1 VLTLE
6 PATRPVV
13 PRHRIGLALAG
24 GGPLGAYYEIGA
36 LHALSESIDGLDL
49 SQLHSYVGVSSGS
62 VLAACLANRIDTVE
76 LARLFITSESA
87 RFPVAPGVL
96 FQPAFTEYL
105 ERALRLPGAV
115 LGALSQY
122 ARHPL
127 SAEMLGMLVPVSRSI
142 PAGIFDNAPLEHLVA
157 DLLGV
162 AGRSNDFRRLEHALF
177 VVATDLDSGDGTVFG
192 RPGFQ
197 DVPISRAVQASTAL
211 PGLYKPVTIG
221 GHRYVDGALKR
232 TMHASLALERG
243 DDLVFCLNP
252 LVTFAARMDLA
263 RQGMP
268 TVLSQTFRALI
279 QSRMQVSMADYPQRY
294 PHSDILLFEP
304 DRNDDRM
311 FFLNVFK
318 YGDRQRLTEHAYQR
332 TRSDLRKAGPRLERI
347 LRRHG
352 LALRHDVLRD
362 RRRSLTGFLA
372 THRRSGR
379 RVLADL
385 DRTLNRLRQSL
396 GAG

>member
-1 VLTLE
+1 
-6 PATRPVV
+6 
-13 PRHRIGLALAG
+13 
-24 GGPLGAYYEIGA
+24 
-36 LHALSESIDGLDL
+36 
-49 SQLHSYVGVSSGS
+49 
-62 VLAACLANRIDTVE
+62 
-76 LARLFITSESA
+76 
-87 RFPVAPGVL
+87 
-96 FQPAFTEYL
+96 
-105 ERALRLPGAV
+105 
-115 LGALSQY
+115 
-122 ARHPL
+122 
-127 SAEMLGMLVPVSRSI
+127 
-142 PAGIFDNAPLEHLVA
+142 
-157 DLLGV
+157 
-162 AGRSNDFRRLEHALF
+162 
-177 VVATDLDSGDGTVFG
+177 
-192 RPGFQ
+192 
-197 DVPISRAVQASTAL
+197 
-211 PGLYKPVTIG
+211 
-221 GHRYVDGALKR
+221 
-232 TMHASLALERG
+232 
-243 DDLVFCLNP
+243 
-252 LVTFAARMDLA
+252 
-263 RQGMP
+263 
-268 TVLSQTFRALI
+268 
-279 QSRMQVSMADYPQRY
+279 MQVSMADYPQRY